1 VPVIGVSLAVPEP
14 WGSRLQEFRVAN
26 GDAQGAT
33 IPTHITLVPPVEIE
47 QHRMSDVECHL
58 DAVAAASRAYRIH
71 LRGSGTF
78 RPISPVVFVNL
89 VAGISPTSSSSSTSP
104 TTRTS
109 PSPTWTTTSCSTGPS
124 TAWLP
129 STAGSPSTRSI
140 SMCMTAMS
148 GGNPRVGTPSAARTD
163 GVAAR
168 APADPRGCYAP
179 AVTPVRPR
187 VRTRAHYSRVG
198 GNALAVRSPTSRPCP
213 SSRSW
218 PSRSS

>member
-58 DAVAAASRAYRIH
+58 DAVAAASPAYRIH

-89 VAGISPTSSSSSTSP
+89 VAGISPTEQLAKDCRRGPLELQLDFPYHPHVTVAHLDDDELLDRAFDGLASFDCRFTVDSFHLYVHDRDVGWKP
-104 TTRTS
+104 TRDYAL
-109 PSPTWTTTSCSTGPS
+109 TGGP
-124 TAWLP
+124 
-129 STAGSPSTRSI
+129 
-140 SMCMTAMS
+140 
-148 GGNPRVGTPSAARTD
+148 D
-163 GVAAR
+163 
-168 APADPRGCYAP
+168 
-179 AVTPVRPR
+179 
-187 VRTRAHYSRVG
+187 
-198 GNALAVRSPTSRPCP
+198 
-213 SSRSW
+213 
-218 PSRSS
+218 